1 MAEVGKMYLPDDEI
15 ALTVGRITI
24 RHGQLDH
31 VMRLAIKRMLGI
43 SIDDP
48 GYASATKGMSKD
60 LREKVMKRASE
71 RYVDEPEKLELMESL
86 LDQAESVTRIR
97 NRLTHSVWMQV
108 EGQPPM
114 MYDKD
119 GRYSIPTI
127 GELQVIERQLDI
139 MQRVLNILTQPGN
152 TISAGPSA

>member
-1 MAEVGKMYLPDDEI
+1 MAEIGKMYMPDDEI
-15 ALTVGRITI
+15 ALIVGRITI

-31 VMRLAIKRMLGI
+31 VMRLAIKRMLGV

-48 GYASATKGMSKD
+48 GYATATKGMSKD

-71 RYVDEPEKLELMESL
+71 RYADEQEKLELIESL
-86 LDQAESVTRIR
+86 LDQAETVTRVR

-108 EGQPPM
+108 DGQPPM

-119 GRYSIPTI
+119 GPYAIPTI
-127 GELQVIERQLDI
+127 EELQVTERQLDI

-152 TISAGPSA
+152 KISAGPST